1 MQETKFSL
9 ERYIE
14 KLWDKTSDWVEDFAG
29 FLPSLIVAIIIL
41 SLFIFIAKYVSKLT
55 LKILLKRDL
64 QQSVR
69 NIISRI
75 VRFIVITIGIFVAL
89 SVLHLDKF
97 LTTLLATAGVGS
109 LAIGLALQGTLNNTF
124 SGIVLS
130 FIPEVQIRDWIETNG
145 YSGEVLE
152 VNLRNIVI
160 KEADNNFVVIPN
172 SKIAEGTFKNYS
184 RTKRTRIIL
193 NCGVGYESDLDFVEE
208 LTLNTIRNNFK
219 TRRGEYI
226 DFAYTEFG
234 DSSINYIVRFWAN
247 AVNKSDE
254 LMAKHKAIKAIRKAY
269 NEHNINIPFP
279 IRTLDF
285 DKNKFRAE
293 TIQVEHKNN

>member
-1 MQETKFSL
+1 MQEAKLSL

-14 KLWDKTSDWVEDFAG
+14 KLWATTSDWVEDFAG

-41 SLFIFIAKYVSKLT
+41 TAFIFLAKYIAKLT
-55 LKILLKRDL
+55 LRILLKRDL

-75 VRFIVITIGIFVAL
+75 IKFIVITIGIFIAL

-130 FIPEVQIRDWIETNG
+130 FIPEVQLRDWIETNG

-184 RTKRTRIIL
+184 RTKRTRIML
-193 NCGVGYESDLDFVEE
+193 NCGVGYESNLDFVEE
-208 LTLNTIRNNFK
+208 LTLTTIRNNFK

-234 DSSINYIVRFWAN
+234 DSAINYVVRFWVN

-254 LMAKHKAIKAIRKAY
+254 LMAKHQAIKAIRKAY
-269 NEHNINIPFP
+269 NEHDINIPFP